1 MTTIAPAFREHDV
14 QRDVAGKFTGK
25 DQSAPELTLDEAG
38 GSDFD
43 MATFMQEPPT
53 VAEPFT
59 VHQPVIYTDID
70 GTDIYATVTGFSSD
84 GWPEI
89 DERAEGTINEH
100 TGDTR
105 VVDPRYL
112 RADETLPT
120 GATRLQRQG
129 LAAVDTLAESISS
142 ASDEEIA
149 GIDAFKDSL
158 RVRDMLKVGGRSDW
172 DAERTRIATALDR
185 AVDHL
190 TKNDILSDNAAFA
203 IEFEDS
209 KPAGGE
215 KVQAASA
222 RLGIDGLALASVAA
236 RAQLLTAYDGWSVA
250 EEEDVELA
258 KANLEAGRDL
268 GRRMAAS
275 ANAHDAIDAEVE
287 AVGLDECDRVFGG
300 HVRKLAK
307 TKAAAYAK
315 AEAAIDVAFTALA
328 DGPNRYSYIGILNA
342 DQRAWA
348 IANSSQDEDATLVR
362 VAGQAAILRHFQ
374 PETGITDAELDTVT
388 AVYQGA
394 IKAWAKEQK

>member
-14 QRDVAGKFTGK
+14 HRDVAGKFTGK

-43 MATFMQEPPT
+43 MATFMQEPPA

-59 VHQPVIYTDID
+59 VHQPVIYTDVN
-70 GTDIYATVTGFSSD
+70 GTDVYATITGFSSD

-89 DERAEGTINEH
+89 DERAEGTISEH

-105 VVDPRYL
+105 IVDPRYL
-112 RADETLPT
+112 REDTTLPL
-120 GATRLQRQG
+120 GATRMQREG
-129 LAAVDTLAESISS
+129 LAAVDTFAASITD
-142 ASDEEIA
+142 ATEDEIA
-149 GIDAFKDSL
+149 GIDAYQDSL
-158 RVRDMLKVGGRSDW
+158 RVRDMLKVDGRSDW
-172 DAERTRIATALDR
+172 DAERIRVNNSLSRAT
-185 AVDHL
+185 DHL
-190 TKNDILSDNAAFA
+190 IQNDMLSDNVSAA
-203 IEFEDS
+203 IEFDEYSPVSD
-209 KPAGGE
+209 
-215 KVQAASA
+215 KVRAATG
-222 RLGIDGLALASVAA
+222 RLSSDGQDIASRAA
-236 RAQLLTAYDGWSVA
+236 RAELLTAYDGWGSIEA
-250 EEEDVELA
+250 DDVEAA
-258 KANLEAGRDL
+258 KADFEAARDL

-287 AVGLDECDRVFGG
+287 AVGLDECDQVFGG

-307 TKAAAYAK
+307 TKATAYAK

-328 DGPNRYSYIGILNA
+328 DGPNRYSYIDILNA

-348 IANSSQDEDATLVR
+348 RANSGEAEDVTLVR
-362 VAGQAAILRHFQ
+362 AAGQAAILRHFQ